1 MATEELLI
9 DLSFMAPIL
18 IPMWMWGLVIMPIML
33 DDDTPEYKIGEE
45 ARQFRR
51 SNLRLL
57 KLTTWTAIVLSTLT
71 IVVVYLKL

>member
-33 DDDTPEYKIGEE
+33 DDDAPEYKIGEE